1 MRDAGVIMNK
11 AVMTEEKL
19 TESVQGEGVV
29 QAPAQ
34 KEEKTKIVYEGGGS
48 LDARPGQDGEGV
60 LIDDGRIEAMK
71 EYLSPEELY
80 QDLIARVRRYHPSD
94 DITMIEKAYQ
104 VAAKAHEGQVRK
116 SGEPYIIHPLCVA
129 IILADLELDK
139 ETIEAGLLH
148 DVVEDT
154 IMTVEEITKEFGPDV
169 ALLVDGVTKLQHIN
183 FRSDKENGES
193 RTPDQQ
199 EVQAE
204 NLRKMFLAMAKD
216 IRVIIIK
223 LADRLHNMRTLEFM
237 TPAKQQ
243 EKARET
249 MDIYAPIAQRLGIS
263 KIKTELD
270 DLSLKYWKPDVY
282 YQLVKDLNERKTE
295 REEFVQQIVAEVS
308 KHMKNARIKAKVY
321 GRVKHFFSIY
331 KKMVNQNK
339 TLDQVYDLFAV
350 RIIVDSVKDCYAAL
364 GVIHEMYTPIP
375 GRFKDYI
382 AMPKPNMYQSLHTT
396 LMGPSGQPFEIQI
409 RTEEMHK
416 TAEYGIAAH
425 WKYKEGADAAKSMA
439 SQEAKLNWL
448 RQILE
453 WQRDMSDNREFL
465 SLLKGDLDL
474 FAEDVYCFTPNGDV
488 KNLPNGS
495 TPVDFAYAIHSAV
508 GNKMVGARVNG
519 KLVNID
525 YKIQNGDRIEILT
538 SQNSKGPSRDWLN
551 IVKSTQA
558 KNKIN
563 QWFKKQ
569 FKEDNIIR
577 GKELIVS
584 YCRSKSI
591 DLLNILKPKY
601 QQIVQKKYGF
611 RDWDAVLAAI
621 GHGGL
626 KEGQVVNRLQEE
638 YEKEHKKE
646 ITDETILEK
655 ISEANRQKVHIARSK
670 SGIVVKGINDMA
682 VRFSKCCNP
691 VPGDEIVGFVTRGR
705 GMSIHRTDCVNMLHL
720 SAAERE
726 RLIDAEWE
734 DTSETEGGG
743 QYLAE
748 LKMYADDRQG
758 LLMDVTKVFTEEKI
772 DVKSVNI
779 RTSKKGTATLD
790 MGFIVQGREQLDVV
804 IKKLRQIESVID
816 IERTTG

>member
-1 MRDAGVIMNK
+1 MAGTREYEDLNK
-11 AVMTEEKL
+11 NLEIVDGHAVK
-19 TESVQGEGVV
+19 
-29 QAPAQ
+29 AP
-34 KEEKTKIVYEGGGS
+34 EDY
-48 LDARPGQDGEGV
+48 QD
-60 LIDDGRIEAMK
+60 
-71 EYLSPEELY
+71 PEELY
-80 QDLIARVRRYHPSD
+80 QALIARVRKYHPSA

-104 VAAKAHEGQVRK
+104 IGKEAHKNQFRK
-116 SGEPYIIHPLCVA
+116 SGEPYIIHPLWVA
-129 IILADLELDK
+129 IILADLEMDK
-139 ETIEAGLLH
+139 ETIVAGMLH

-154 IMTVEEITKEFGPDV
+154 TMTLDEISAEFGEEV
-169 ALLVDGVTKLQHIN
+169 ALLVDGVTKLGQLN
-183 FRSDKENGES
+183 YSKDKLEA
-193 RTPDQQ
+193 
-199 EVQAE
+199 QAE

-216 IRVIIIK
+216 IRVIIVK
-223 LADRLHNMRTLEFM
+223 LADRLHNMRTMEFM
-237 TPAKQQ
+237 TPAKQK
-243 EKARET
+243 EKSRET

-270 DLSLKYWKPDVY
+270 DLSLKYYQPEVY
-282 YQLVKDLNERKTE
+282 NQLVHDLNARKTE

-308 KHMKNARIKAKVY
+308 KHMKNADIEAKVY

-382 AMPKPNMYQSLHTT
+382 AMPKANMYQSLHTT
-396 LMGPSGQPFEIQI
+396 LIGPSGQPFEIQI

-425 WKYKEGADAAKSMA
+425 WKYKETGGSNTKGLNT
-439 SQEAKLNWL
+439 QEEKLNWL
-448 RQILE
+448 RQIME

-474 FAEDVYCFTPNGDV
+474 FQEDVYCFTPNGDV

-558 KNKIN
+558 KSKIN
-563 QWFKKQ
+563 SWFKKEY
-569 FKEDNIIR
+569 KEDNIIR
-577 GKELIVS
+577 GKDLIS
-584 YCRSKSI
+584 AYCKSKGI
-591 DLLNILKPKY
+591 NLPDIIKPKY

-626 KEGQVVNRLQEE
+626 KEGQVVNRLLEE
-638 YEKEHKKE
+638 YEKE
-646 ITDETILEK
+646 ITDENILEK
-655 ISEANRQKVHIARSK
+655 ISEANKQRVHIAKSK

-705 GMSIHRTDCVNMLHL
+705 GMSIHRTDCINIINL
-720 SAAERE
+720 SDVERS
-726 RLIDAEWE
+726 RLITAEWE
-734 DTSETEGGG
+734 DNDLEEGG

-748 LKMYADDRQG
+748 LKIFADDRRG
-758 LLMDVTKVFTEEKI
+758 LLLDVSKVFTEEKI
-772 DVKSVNI
+772 DVKSMNT
-779 RTSKKGTATLD
+779 RTSKKGTATME
-790 MGFIVQGREQLDVV
+790 MGFVVHGREELNRV
-804 IKKLRQIESVID
+804 IGKLRQIENVID